1 MGAGPQP
8 NRAAQ
13 GGNVPANATQ
23 QPPQVNF
30 GPGYSNTY
38 YTLSGTSMA
47 TAVVSGAVADL
58 LQANPGLTPD
68 QVKILLMQSASKT
81 FPQSSTVVDDSGN
94 VYTDYYDIFTVG
106 AGYLDLQ
113 AAMNQASQ
121 VPASGDAMSPVSNYD
136 PTSGNIYLTFDP
148 QSAWINQTVWSNKS
162 MWGASAV
169 WSSSVLSGAQAIW
182 SSKSMWGASADAA
195 SSSLWSEKSM
205 WGASSDQT
213 SSTMDASSGLEAP
226 GEN

>member
-1 MGAGPQP
+1 
-8 NRAAQ
+8 
-13 GGNVPANATQ
+13 
-23 QPPQVNF
+23 VNF

-113 AAMNQASQ
+113 AAMSQAGQ
-121 VPASGDAMSPVSNYD
+121 VPASADALSPVSNYD
-136 PTSGNIYLTFDP
+136 PSSGNVYLTFDP
-148 QSAWINQTVWSNKS
+148 QSAWINQAVWSNKS
-162 MWGASAV
+162 MWGANAV
-169 WSSSVLSGAQAIW
+169 WSSSVLSGAKAIW

-205 WGASSDQT
+205 WGAASDQT
-213 SSTMDASSGLEAP
+213 SSTMDASSSLEAP